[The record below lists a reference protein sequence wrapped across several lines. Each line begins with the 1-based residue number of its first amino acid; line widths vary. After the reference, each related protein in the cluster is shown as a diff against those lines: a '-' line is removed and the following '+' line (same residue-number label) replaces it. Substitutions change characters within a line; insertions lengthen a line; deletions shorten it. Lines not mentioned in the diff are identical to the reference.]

1 MNEVHS
7 DIIQILKGKS
17 LLKQEVFDLTLKT
30 MDQIKNILKET
41 VQFFNGEL
49 RNTDKRIH
57 LEYSDR
63 GQMEA
68 QLKVAG
74 DLLIFSMHS
83 NIFAFNREHPVW
95 QLPYLKEDKSNSYCG
110 IINIFNFLA
119 DSFKY
124 NRFDDLGYLI
134 GRIFVNRQNHFMVE
148 GKRQFGFFYNNF
160 GKDILT
166 RQNLR
171 QIIDNSIKYA
181 LEFDLLVPPY
191 DAVKVVTVGQLQ
203 QKMENT
209 RVSTGKR
216 LGFTFNSDDVS
227 NP

>member
-1 MNEVHS
+1 MNEVQS
-7 DIIQILKGKS
+7 DIIRILKEKS
-17 LLKQEVFDLTLKT
+17 VLKQKVYDITLET
-30 MDQIKNILKET
+30 MDTIKENLKET
-41 VQFFNGEL
+41 VQSFNNEL
-49 RNTDKRIH
+49 RDTDKRIL
-57 LEYSDR
+57 LEYTDR

-83 NIFAFNREHPVW
+83 NIFEFNREHPVW

-124 NRFDDLGYLI
+124 SRFDDFGYLI

-166 RQNLR
+166 RENLK
-171 QIIDNSIKYA
+171 QIIDNAIRYA
-181 LEFDLLVPPY
+181 LDFDLLVPPY
-191 DAVKVVTVGQLQ
+191 DTVKVVTVGQIH
-203 QKMENT
+203 QKMENA
-209 RVSTGKR
+209 RISTGKR
-216 LGFTFNSDDVS
+216 LGFTFNSDDIS

>member
-160 GKDILT
+160 GTDILT
-166 RQNLR
+166 RENLR

-209 RVSTGKR
+209 RISTGKR